1 MTNQTLEP
9 NRRAVLGTLLVG
21 AGSVMAGCSRS
32 SIEGTVVEN
41 ETSLALSHEYGIQ
54 ATSSGTR
61 VVVDLTITN
70 DGSEQITPEGRSPR
84 FICTFLADS
93 GEQLFKSSRKLI
105 AGLDTEETTTVQFT
119 LAVSVDDMAEY
130 ELQCRWADE

>member
-70 DGSEQITPEGRSPR
+70 DGSEQINRSHPR
-84 FICTFLADS
+84 AVRRGLSARFWPIRAS
-93 GEQLFKSSRKLI
+93 NSSSR
-105 AGLDTEETTTVQFT
+105 A
-119 LAVSVDDMAEY
+119 AN
-130 ELQCRWADE
+130 